1 MFRESCQLLA
11 VLLVIF
17 ILLLFIC
24 YHCVLTEWSTTVSCC
39 CGIQTTTFFMFLTP
53 YPWPMLIKS
62 VSLQLE
68 RFLCYLICNQVL
80 GNTLSNTNLL
90 IENALISDLFLFLKG
105 HRDRKRASIYLK
117 SWQFIYVGKFLHKD
131 RRRCDFLFKYI

>member
-1 MFRESCQLLA
+1 MLA

-53 YPWPMLIKS
+53 YPWPILIKS

-68 RFLCYLICNQVL
+68 RFYVNNNYLICNQVL
-80 GNTLSNTNLL
+80 GNTLSNINLL

-117 SWQFIYVGKFLHKD
+117 SWQFIYGGKFLQQD

>member
-1 MFRESCQLLA
+1 MSSVSCSACYFYIIVVYLLPLCLNR
-11 VLLVIF
+11 VINNSVMLLWHSNNI
-17 ILLLFIC
+17 IC
-24 YHCVLTEWSTTVSCC
+24 YVPYSLPLTNVNKKCKFTIRT
-39 CGIQTTTFFMFLTP
+39 
-53 YPWPMLIKS
+53 
-62 VSLQLE
+62 
-68 RFLCYLICNQVL
+68 FLCYLICNQVL

-117 SWQFIYVGKFLHKD
+117 SWQFIYVGKFLQQD